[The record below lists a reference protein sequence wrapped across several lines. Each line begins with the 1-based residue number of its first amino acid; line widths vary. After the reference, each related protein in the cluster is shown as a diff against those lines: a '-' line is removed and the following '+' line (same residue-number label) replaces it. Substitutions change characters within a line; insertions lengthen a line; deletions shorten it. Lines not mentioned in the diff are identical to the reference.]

1 MNKYYIKV
9 PYSYLKFG
17 DMTCHVY
24 AENEE
29 EALALV
35 REYDHRFNEDYED
48 CGDSGDT
55 NYEYENSDID
65 LEESDVEPP
74 EHPLYH
80 PNSNSSFHFHN
91 LPQYFLA
98 EINLI

>member
-1 MNKYYIKV
+1 MNKYNIKI

-17 DMTCHVY
+17 DMTCQVY
-24 AENEE
+24 AEDSD
-29 EALALV
+29 EAAELA
-35 REYDHRFNEDYED
+35 RDYDNRYNEDYED
-48 CGDSGDT
+48 CDDSGDT
-55 NYEYENSDID
+55 NFEYENMDIE

-80 PNSNSSFHFHN
+80 PNSNTLAHFNN